1 MPHSKKP
8 KLTHADAANMAS
20 SNASLN
26 DLSADELAMI
36 FGCLGP
42 VNIMPLRRVCHKWGD
57 AAKKTIVP
65 LTKFRV
71 HDEKSYN
78 AMRAMATALP
88 NLQHLEL

>member
-8 KLTHADAANMAS
+8 KLTHADTANMAS

-42 VNIMPLRRVCHKWGD
+42 VNIMPLRRVPQVGRCCQEDHRPPDLFQG
-57 AAKKTIVP
+57 
-65 LTKFRV
+65 
-71 HDEKSYN
+71 S
-78 AMRAMATALP
+78 
-88 NLQHLEL
+88 